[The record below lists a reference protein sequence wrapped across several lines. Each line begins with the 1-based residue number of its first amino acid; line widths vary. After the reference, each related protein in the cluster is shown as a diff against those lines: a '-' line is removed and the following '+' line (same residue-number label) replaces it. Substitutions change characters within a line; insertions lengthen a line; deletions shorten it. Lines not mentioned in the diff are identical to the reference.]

1 MKTLF
6 IDTHLWNI
14 CIILFQDGKVIKKE
28 EVIDKKNNSELLFPT
43 LTKVLDNEDFDEII
57 VVNGPGSFT
66 GVRLGVI
73 IAKTLAYTTNKPIK
87 VISAL
92 ECLAIS
98 NNAKMVAFN
107 DNNGYYIGLFDDNYN
122 VIEYKYVNNDE
133 IKNYPNVNMNSNL
146 DYEKIYQF
154 CLNKEAL
161 NPHLVNPI
169 YIKKIGVE
177 K

>member
-1 MKTLF
+1 MKTLY

-14 CIILFQDGKVIKKE
+14 CIVLFQDGKVIKKE
-28 EVIDKKNNSELLFPT
+28 EIIDKKNNSEILFPT
-43 LTKVLDNEDFDEII
+43 LTKVIDGEDFEEIV

-73 IAKTLAYTTNKPIK
+73 IAKTLAYTKHIPIK
-87 VISAL
+87 VISSL
-92 ECLAIS
+92 ECMAIS
-98 NNAKMVAFN
+98 CGKKEVAFS
-107 DNNGYYIGLFDDNYN
+107 DNNGYYLGIFDDNYH
-122 VIEYKYVNNDE
+122 VLEYKYISNDE
-133 IKNYPNVNMNSNL
+133 IINYPEVKVKVDL
-146 DYEKIYQF
+146 DYEKIYNF
-154 CLNKEAL
+154 CLNKESI

>member
-28 EVIDKKNNSELLFPT
+28 G
-43 LTKVLDNEDFDEII
+43 II
-57 VVNGPGSFT
+57 VNGPGSFT

-73 IAKTLAYTTNKPIK
+73 IAKTLAYTQQKPIK
-87 VISAL
+87 VISSL
-92 ECLAIS
+92 ECMAVS
-98 NNAKMVAFN
+98 SGAKEVAFS
-107 DNNGYYIGLFDDNYN
+107 DNNGYYLGLFDDNFK
-122 VIEYKYVNNDE
+122 VIEYKYIANDE
-133 IKNYPNVNMNSNL
+133 IINYPNARVKIDL
-146 DYEKIYQF
+146 DYEKIYNF
-154 CLNKEAL
+154 CLTKESV

-169 YIKKIGVE
+169 YIKKIGIE